1 MEEKMSGEDYNAEKT
16 QNESPMAKL
25 ANEADNFDPEKAEK
39 ARAEREAIIDE
50 QGMRTDE
57 YIKSDSGRREL
68 DVESD
73 YDRIAGKLER
83 AVQEGRMTK
92 EHAEKLLERQLSS
105 SIDKIDSI
113 RQDFED
119 SKTIGS
125 EEDQRAYEQWL
136 ESRSDLE
143 AEPIAEEVAATET
156 ISEQAESDKSGTENG
171 SENLYSGEYREQ
183 KNAPTIDLFT
193 KRRKLMEEQ
202 FSALKPLSLEET
214 RRYLNDPAFQ
224 EEIDQARAQVPKG
237 VAEEHDLLGRMVGR
251 LEAGIGANLT
261 PDHPWA
267 NSEPNY
273 VPTELAEEG
282 YEGMVVTRWKAEE
295 SKKDLERMRE
305 LHEKNSEVIDFS
317 KENEVD
323 IDTIPEE
330 LQAKI
335 ESVSS
340 ELEALESAEL
350 SDFESHGDNRPKA
363 SATYDKIFQMT
374 PAGLSYAARKE
385 LRKKSYEFQKQYM
398 EAKDAAELRNIDSQ
412 MAKLQQE
419 KAEIEERQKQ
429 YEDAGVVTKLFNRL
443 FNSGRREREETRA
456 GNIYHQMQ
464 ELQERAGRIRG
475 KNNAE

>member
-1 MEEKMSGEDYNAEKT
+1 MSGEDYNAEKT
-16 QNESPMAKL
+16 QNESPMAEL

-39 ARAEREAIIDE
+39 ARAEREAIIDA
-50 QGMRTDE
+50 QGMRTSGYTE
-57 YIKSDSGRREL
+57 SDFGKKEL

-92 EHAEKLLERQLSS
+92 EHADKLLERQLNS

-119 SKTIGS
+119 SKTAGS

-136 ESRSDLE
+136 ESSSDLE
-143 AEPIAEEVAATET
+143 VEPIVEEVAATET
-156 ISEQAESDKSGTENG
+156 ISEQAESDELGAEDNG
-171 SENLYSGEYREQ
+171 GDLYSGEYREQ

-193 KRRKLMEEQ
+193 KRRKLIEEQ
-202 FSALKPLSLEET
+202 FSALKPLSPEEI

-305 LHEKNSEVIDFS
+305 LHEKNSEIIDFS
-317 KENEVD
+317 RENEVD
-323 IDTIPEE
+323 IDTVPEE

-335 ESVSS
+335 ESISS

-363 SATYDKIFQMT
+363 SATWDKIFQMV

-385 LRKKSYEFQKQYM
+385 LRKKSHEFQKQYM

-412 MAKLQQE
+412 MARLQQE

-429 YEDAGVVTKLFNRL
+429 YEDANVVTKLFNRM
-443 FNSGRREREETRA
+443 FNSKRREEEETRA
-456 GNIYHQMQ
+456 GNIYHRMQ

-475 KNNAE
+475 KNNVE